1 MAANTSKA
9 GERRLFLIDGP
20 SLVYRAFFALPESIA
35 TSTGVPTNAIFGFAS
50 MLVKI
55 VTEYGVCPTVVAWD
69 AGTSGRTEMFPDY
82 KASRRSRPDLLK
94 QQWPAMEPLVEAF
107 GYRNVRLE
115 GYEADDVIA
124 SLAERALQAEPAVPV
139 MIVTGDR
146 DVFQLIDED
155 GLVKVMATARGITE
169 TKIYDRQAVID
180 RYGIPP
186 ELIPDFYGLKGDTSD
201 NIPGI
206 PGIGDKTASEL
217 IQRFGTLE
225 EVLAN
230 VDQVSGPKRKQNLT
244 EHADDAR
251 MSKQLATVQ
260 RDLTLDV
267 DIGLEASSEPDR
279 SRVRE
284 VFREYELRD
293 PLRRLE
299 EALGDPDEAAPR
311 QHHRGDADCRRESGH
326 SGRHPAPRRGRQRAL
341 LSWSPKPRL
350 PRASCS
356 PRARPGAL
364 PSPPGGRCSSATAP
378 APRRWWRPAPGAAV
392 LAHDAKALRVVPER
406 LIHDTLL
413 GAYLLEPARR
423 GYPFAELC
431 EERGLACNLEDP
443 VAAQAVLLGALS
455 DWQREQIEER
465 GLRGLMDDIE
475 LPLVAVLRELEVLG
489 VHLNL
494 DRLAEIT
501 GRVRAEIDTL
511 EREIFELA
519 GTEFLIASPQQLG
532 EILFERLGLSRKR
545 RGKTGFSTD
554 ARVLQAIRS
563 EHEIVP
569 KIERWRE
576 LSTLIKTYLDVLPS
590 MTDERS
596 RIHTTFLQAVAQT
609 GRLSST
615 NPNMQNVP
623 IRTPLGRE
631 IRGCFEAEKG
641 AVLISADYSQI
652 ELRVLAQAAGE
663 DALMEIFER
672 GEDVHTATASRVFG
686 VSAEQI
692 DPGMRS
698 KAKMI
703 NYGIVYGL
711 SDYGLADRLN
721 IPREEA
727 KEFIDAYLER
737 FPRVAEFMTSAI
749 EQAKEQGY
757 VTTLWG
763 RRRQIPE
770 LKARNYQVRTL
781 GERLAVNT
789 VIQGTAA
796 DIIKLAMV
804 RCHAAFADSSPEDKA
819 AADDPR
825 RAALRRT
832 ARGGRGGAGAD
843 RAGDGRACGSRVSP
857 RWRSTWAS
865 DRTGSRRSEPRP
877 CGAARRRRRLPGGDA
892 GADQLA
898 PGKSIGSVQAASFS
912 FLVGTAVLLAILTF
926 VNGGWG
932 NLAHVGRAPVWALFG
947 GLLGRST

>member
-1 MAANTSKA
+1 VPANTTAAASPSA
-9 GERRLFLIDGP
+9 NGGASGSAREPATERRLFLIDGP

-69 AGTSGRTEMFPDY
+69 AGTSGRTEMFADY
-82 KASRRSRPDLLK
+82 KAQRRSRPDLLK

-107 GYRNVRLE
+107 GYSNVRVE

-124 SLAERALQAEPAVPV
+124 SLTERALRADPPVPV
-139 MIVTGDR
+139 TIVTGDR
-146 DVFQLIDED
+146 DVFQLIDD
-155 GLVKVMATARGITE
+155 QGLVKVMATARGITE

-201 NIPGI
+201 NIPGV

-217 IQRFGTLE
+217 IQSFGPLE
-225 EVLAN
+225 DVLAHI
-230 VDQVSGPKRKQNLT
+230 DDIKGAKRKQNLL
-244 EHADDAR
+244 EHAEDAR
-251 MSKQLATVQ
+251 VSKRLATVQ
-260 RDLTLDV
+260 RDVAV
-267 DIGLEASSEPDR
+267 DFDIAAEAVREPDR

-284 VFREYELRD
+284 VFRQYELRD

-299 EALGDPDEAAPR
+299 EALGDPDVAAPALAAQVTLTAR
-311 QHHRGDADCRRESGH
+311 V
-326 SGRHPAPRRGRQRAL
+326 RAGAVSDITHL
-341 LSWSPKPRL
+341 
-350 PRASCS
+350 
-356 PRARPGAL
+356 ARPDSELCVVVHASEVPEGAL
-364 PSPPGGRCSSATAP
+364 FADGAPWRFAIAADGEILAGDCANPEAVATAC
-378 APRRWWRPAPGAAV
+378 AERPV
-392 LAHDAKALRVVPER
+392 VVHDAKALGLVPAG
-406 LIHDTLL
+406 LVHDTLL

-431 EERGLACNLEDP
+431 EERGLASALDTP
-443 VAAQAVLLGALS
+443 LAADAVMLGALA
-455 DWQREQIEER
+455 DWQREQIAER
-465 GLRGLMDDIE
+465 GLDPLMREIE
-475 LPLVAVLRELEVLG
+475 LPLVAVLREMELLG
-489 VHLNL
+489 VRLNL
-494 DRLAEIT
+494 ERLAEIT
-501 GRVRAEIDTL
+501 ERVRTEIGTL
-511 EREIFELA
+511 EREIFALA
-519 GTEFLIASPQQLG
+519 GDEFLIASPQQLG
-532 EILFERLGLSRKR
+532 EILFEKLGLSRKR

-563 EHEIVP
+563 EHEIIP

-576 LSTLIKTYLDVLPS
+576 LSTLIKTYLDVLPELV
-590 MTDERS
+590 DERS

-631 IRGCFEAEKG
+631 IRGCFEAEEG
-641 AVLISADYSQI
+641 NVLISADYSQI
-652 ELRVLAQAAGE
+652 ELRVLAHAAGE
-663 DALMEIFER
+663 QVLMEIFER

-686 VSAEQI
+686 VQPEEI

-721 IPREEA
+721 IPRAEA

-737 FPRVAEFMTSAI
+737 FPRVAEFMAATI
-749 EQAKEQGY
+749 EQAKQDGY
-757 VTTLWG
+757 VTTIWG

-770 LKARNYQVRTL
+770 LRARNYQVRTL

-796 DIIKLAMV
+796 DMIKLAMV
-804 RCHAAFADSSPEDKA
+804 RCH
-819 AADDPR
+819 
-825 RAALRRT
+825 RALAESALQTRLLLT
-832 ARGGRGGAGAD
+832 IHDELLFEGPPSEEAEARELIAREMVGVWEQREPPLGVDIGAG
-843 RAGDGRACGSRVSP
+843 R
-857 RWRSTWAS
+857 TWLEA
-865 DRTGSRRSEPRP
+865 
-877 CGAARRRRRLPGGDA
+877 
-892 GADQLA
+892 
-898 PGKSIGSVQAASFS
+898 K
-912 FLVGTAVLLAILTF
+912 
-926 VNGGWG
+926 
-932 NLAHVGRAPVWALFG
+932 
-947 GLLGRST
+947 